1 MYYTLLIDK
10 LADGLDFTSQDSQW
24 VSILELRLT
33 TSLIEMQSSLKNKK
47 KGESSFREGEF
58 ISLQVTLMIMIVAAT
73 ANIS

>member
-47 KGESSFREGEF
+47 KGNLASEKGNSSHCK
-58 ISLQVTLMIMIVAAT
+58 LP
-73 ANIS
+73 